1 MIVQWNLEVR
11 ETPGYLGSLSVNRH
25 WILWSPTLRQYS
37 NTTALK
43 FLFHMW
49 LVLFVNEIS
58 V

>member
-11 ETPGYLGSLSVNRH
+11 ETPGYLGSLSVHRH
-25 WILWSPTLRQYS
+25 WILWSAPFRQYS